1 MTRMRAPP
9 RPPLLLIVAAN
20 ARSLVANRGDLIEA
34 AKHEGWRVVALVPEV
49 DYLDAVDGLGIEIR
63 RIRLARASLN
73 PLEDLRSA
81 LEIARH
87 VRRERPAVVFGYSAK
102 PVIYGALGTALAGLG
117 SGRQA
122 RFGAMITGMGYAFS
136 TDSLRSRL
144 VQGVMVLLYRAAIA
158 RSAVV
163 FVQNPDD
170 EALLRARGILRADTR
185 VVRVAGSGIHLERFG
200 FLPPVVEP
208 VTFTMIGRMLEDKG
222 IREFIGAARR
232 VKAAHAGARF
242 VLIAPFDPSLPRS
255 VPREEA
261 EAAAAEGTLT
271 YVPGTPDVRPYLA
284 ETSVYVLPSYREGT
298 PRSVLEAMAMGRAVI
313 TSDAPGCRET
323 VEEGRNGF
331 LVPIKDEAALAAA
344 MKRFLAA
351 PELVGRMGAEGRRM
365 AEQRF
370 DVRTVNRT
378 ILAALGIDAATGPKT
393 AEA

>member
-1 MTRMRAPP
+1 MATPP

-34 AKHEGWRVVALVPEV
+34 VKGAGWRVVALVPEV
-49 DYLDAVDGLGIEIR
+49 DYLDSVDGLGIEIR

-73 PLEDLRSA
+73 PIRDLRSTVQ
-81 LEIARH
+81 IARH
-87 VRRERPAVVFGYSAK
+87 VRELRPEVVFGYSAK
-102 PVIYGALGTALAGLG
+102 PVIYGALATAVAGLG
-117 SGRQA
+117 ASGRP

-144 VQGVMVLLYRAAIA
+144 VQRVMVGLYRLAIA
-158 RSAVV
+158 LSAVV

-170 EALLRARGILRADTR
+170 EALLRERGILRANNR
-185 VVRVAGSGIHLERFG
+185 VVSVAGSGIHLGRFG
-200 FLPPVVEP
+200 FLPAFEAP
-208 VTFTMIGRMLEDKG
+208 VTFTMVGRMLEDKG
-222 IREFIGAARR
+222 IREFIAAARR
-232 VKAAHAGARF
+232 VKRAHPQARF
-242 VLIAPFDPSLPRS
+242 VLIAPHDPKLPRA

-261 EAAAAEGTLT
+261 EAAAAEGTIA
-271 YVPGTPDVRPYLA
+271 YVPGTADVRPHLA

-331 LVPIKDEAALAAA
+331 LVPVRDDGALAAA
-344 MKRFLAA
+344 MERFIVS
-351 PELVGRMGAEGRRM
+351 PELIGTMGAEGRRM

-370 DVRTVNRT
+370 DVRKVNRT
-378 ILAALGIDAATGPKT
+378 ILDALGIEAAGP
-393 AEA
+393 AVEA